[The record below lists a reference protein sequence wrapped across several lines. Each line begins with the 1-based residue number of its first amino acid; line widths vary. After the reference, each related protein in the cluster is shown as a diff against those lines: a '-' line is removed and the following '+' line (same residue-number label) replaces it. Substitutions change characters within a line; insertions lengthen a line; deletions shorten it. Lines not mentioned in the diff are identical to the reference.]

1 MQQVCDCYRDV
12 DVYIFCSVYSVNL
25 LFQLFLLP
33 HNCSGSRSC
42 ACSCCRSCACCR
54 SHSSPRSRLTS
65 CVSPHTRIYEL
76 LHTQNKCSRGFFY
89 SETSNILLRQ
99 PGAHDQMNFPA
110 LIYRAKHPTTHTHTH
125 THTQKHTHAHT
136 HKHTQTHSRRGVPVR
151 SSLTK
156 ARATFTASQY
166 RNAPHMPTLTCCLVI
181 GPLGCLELNDKE
193 NLPYRGQQ
201 SLCSISKISSDP
213 RYF

>member
-12 DVYIFCSVYSVNL
+12 DVYIFCSVCSVNL

-76 LHTQNKCSRGFFY
+76 LHTQNECSRGFFY

-125 THTQKHTHAHT
+125 THTHTQKHTHAHIHANSRAHNREEVLTVRSPLAAVPKRTRT
-136 HKHTQTHSRRGVPVR
+136 HSQTHTNTLEKR
-151 SSLTK
+151 SPCK
-156 ARATFTASQY
+156 V
-166 RNAPHMPTLTCCLVI
+166 VI
-181 GPLGCLELNDKE
+181 DK
-193 NLPYRGQQ
+193 
-201 SLCSISKISSDP
+201 SP
-213 RYF
+213 RHVHSFPI